1 MNYML
6 DTNICIYL
14 IRGRSQE
21 ILNKFKEFE
30 FGDIGISSITFAELQ
45 YGVEKSEYK
54 DQNRIA
60 LTNFLSPITI
70 LPFSDKA
77 AVKYG
82 KIRTL
87 LGKKGGIIGA
97 YDLLIAAHALAED
110 VVLVSNNTK
119 EFERVP
125 GLKLDNWV

>member
-87 LGKKGGIIGA
+87 LEKKGGIIGA